1 MENDDF
7 NEIDDSRVLDENIR
21 AELRKSKQI
30 AREAAEAQAKLNE
43 LQKELAFT
51 KAGIPDDGVGALLR
65 KAYDGEITPEA
76 IRAAANQYGIT
87 PGTNSIS
94 QVGEIPNSELESMR
108 RVNGAAVNAGGTPP
122 VDAGNAFL
130 AELANA
136 QTEKEAFA
144 IVQKYGDSNPELG
157 FFARGAF
164 N

>member
-1 MENDDF
+1 MENFEINETDDD
-7 NEIDDSRVLDENIR
+7 NVLDPNIR
-21 AELRKSKQI
+21 EQLRNSKKI
-30 AREAAEAQAKLNE
+30 AKEAAEAQAKLNE

-51 KAGIPDDGVGALLR
+51 KAGIPEDGVGALLR
-65 KAYDGEITPEA
+65 KAYDGEVTPEA
-76 IRAAANQYGIT
+76 IRAAASQYGIT
-87 PGTNSIS
+87 GSVS
-94 QVGEIPNSELESMR
+94 QVSEVPNSELESMR

-122 VDAGNAFL
+122 VDAGNSFL

-144 IVQKYGDSNPELG
+144 IVQKYGESNPELG